1 MQKRIITVIA
11 LLALVGCAQKSTD
24 SATTPA
30 ADETGKAKADAPK
43 VTAPAP
49 AKVTPT
55 ATKTAPTPAKAPTS
69 QPAGAKA
76 PTSMPMMPPKP
87 APLPA
92 PSDVAAAPA
101 DAQKMPSGLA
111 SKVIKAG
118 TGKVKPAPTD
128 KVKVHYTGWTTDG
141 KMFDSSRTRGKP
153 ITFPLNRV
161 IKGWTEGVGLMVV
174 GEQRRLWIPAKM
186 AYGEKPRPGAPA
198 GNLTFDV
205 ELLEIVKAD
214 TPDQRK
220 AKFQAFSAAA
230 SRAADAVCG
239 CKDMA
244 CARAAMMMMASVK
257 PPDGQPTPAE
267 LKLMTPTM
275 ERLQKCGQKLQA
287 AAAPRPK
294 FPAPGAVVP
303 PGGKPIPVG
312 KPKAIPAPKPVA
324 PAKQ

>member
-11 LLALVGCAQKSTD
+11 LLALVGCAQKSTET
-24 SATTPA
+24 AKTPA
-30 ADETGKAKADAPK
+30 ADKSAKADAPK

-49 AKVTPT
+49 GKV
-55 ATKTAPTPAKAPTS
+55 APAPKAAPKAPT
-69 QPAGAKA
+69 AKA

-101 DAQKMPSGLA
+101 DAQKTASGLA
-111 SKVIKAG
+111 SKVIKKG
-118 TGKVKPAPTD
+118 TGTAKPGPTD

-141 KMFDSSRTRGKP
+141 KMFDSSRTRGEP

-186 AYGEKPRPGAPA
+186 AYGEKPARPGAPS

-205 ELLEIVKAD
+205 ELLEIVKPD
-214 TPDQRK
+214 TPEQRK
-220 AKFQAFSAAA
+220 TKFQAFSAAA
-230 SRAADAVCG
+230 SKAADAVCA
-239 CKDMA
+239 CKDLT

-287 AAAPRPK
+287 AAAPRPT
-294 FPAPGAVVP
+294 FPAPGAIVP

-312 KPKAIPAPKPVA
+312 GAKPKAAPAP
-324 PAKQ
+324 PAKK